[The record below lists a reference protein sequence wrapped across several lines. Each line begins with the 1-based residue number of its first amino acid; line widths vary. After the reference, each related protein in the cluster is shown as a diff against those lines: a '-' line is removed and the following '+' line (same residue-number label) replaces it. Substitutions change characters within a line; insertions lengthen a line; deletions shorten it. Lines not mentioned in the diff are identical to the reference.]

1 MTTNDYI
8 EVDTTDIDSY
18 HVCVSSKT
26 TPTFK
31 MTQAISE
38 WLTTNLTA
46 LTDDDDNPLF
56 NKVNNGF
63 NENSLKTF
71 GNKPTCDV
79 YIDTVEYDPTFDYC
93 KPASVKTFIIFY
105 FKGANN
111 VSYNNACIL
120 HDYLLQEIVT
130 NESFRNLSVTVDN
143 KPRGIVKDTIILN
156 SRLMTQPIR
165 KQWGVMGAFELS
177 HKIY

>member
-1 MTTNDYI
+1 MSNEEYI
-8 EVDTTDIDSY
+8 EVDTTDTGEF

-31 MTQAISE
+31 LAKAISE

-46 LTDDDDNPLF
+46 LTDDDDKPLF

-79 YIDTVEYDPTFDYC
+79 YIDTVEYDPTYDYS
-93 KPASVKTFIIFY
+93 KPTSVKTFIIFY

-111 VSYNNACIL
+111 ASYNNACVL
-120 HDYLLQEIVT
+120 HDYLLQELSKD
-130 NESFRNLSVTVDN
+130 NFRSLVVMEDN

-165 KQWGVMGAFELS
+165 KQWGVMGVFELS
-177 HKIY
+177 HIIY